1 MPVMI
6 KGKTISVK
14 SVTKALLLFVVIILI
29 FIFYSNSSHSSPLT
43 GIIDS
48 TSKYAYSENI
58 GWISFGETL
67 GNVQVTDTELT
78 GYAYG
83 ENIGWISLNCS
94 NDDSCATSN
103 YKVTNDG
110 NGNLSGYAYSENTG
124 WIDFKPANAGV
135 TINSQGEFTGYA
147 YGENIGWISFNCTN
161 TASCSTVDYKVKTD
175 WKGASARNATNG
187 AATFIPPAKPLVS
200 STNLNN
206 LPSNI
211 TQIAVS
217 TSTDFTNVSWEDI
230 KNMDSILQRYGNI
243 DKLYLKFRT
252 KTGGTSDM
260 ITYDN
265 KSNNNITLNEGDI
278 VKTINTPD
286 VYIIKYKNSKQY
298 KRLILSPSVFKSYGH
313 LKWSNIKTVSQTQLD
328 AYPTSNLVKVAG
340 DSNIYAL
347 TPQGD
352 TGQRQVLDN
361 SKAYDKDSIYEINT
375 IDRDSYKAVK

>member
-1 MPVMI
+1 
-6 KGKTISVK
+6 
-14 SVTKALLLFVVIILI
+14 
-29 FIFYSNSSHSSPLT
+29 
-43 GIIDS
+43 
-48 TSKYAYSENI
+48 
-58 GWISFGETL
+58 
-67 GNVQVTDTELT
+67 
-78 GYAYG
+78 
-83 ENIGWISLNCS
+83 
-94 NDDSCATSN
+94 
-103 YKVTNDG
+103 
-110 NGNLSGYAYSENTG
+110 
-124 WIDFKPANAGV
+124 
-135 TINSQGEFTGYA
+135 
-147 YGENIGWISFNCTN
+147 
-161 TASCSTVDYKVKTD
+161 
-175 WKGASARNATNG
+175 
-187 AATFIPPAKPLVS
+187 
-200 STNLNN
+200 
-206 LPSNI
+206 
-211 TQIAVS
+211 
-217 TSTDFTNVSWEDI
+217 
-230 KNMDSILQRYGNI
+230 MDSILQRYGNI

-278 VKTINTPD
+278 VKTINNPD